1 MKHLWRFTVL
11 CATITVGVAA
21 QQRGSTGDGG
31 AQAEIERWIR
41 ATSGGSKGAAD
52 PNSETRFL
60 ASLAPAERQGGFLFR
75 QRCYACH
82 YSALSPM
89 SYGPRLSQAHVE
101 GREEMVRRTIA
112 DGTPRMPAFR
122 HGLTPTQIDLII
134 GYLKTVKTESAPMA
148 LAAPSGVAPEPFGQ
162 PADGPTLTGQVRSAA
177 GERMEGVTVSARA
190 AGSNVTTSVFT
201 DADGEYFFPPMA
213 ADKYSVWAQAV
224 GYEAGRA
231 GLSLAKEIG
240 RWDVSLKPKKDFELQ
255 LPADR
260 WLAALP
266 EDTSE
271 NRRMKEVFRLACNGC
286 HTHGFTLATRFDR
299 KGWDNILTVMGRIG
313 AYGYGDPSN
322 AAKAQP
328 SPIIEKYKDP
338 LAAWL
343 TTMRGPGPSPMRFE
357 PRPRPSGDATLMVV
371 REYDLPEPGYGYPLF
386 HDGSD
391 WSDGPVDFMD
401 HAHHHTMEATLDFD
415 GHLWVSDFFHSAER
429 TIAKV
434 DWRTGLVT
442 NIPVRE
448 ALRRNTGL
456 PGGHDIETTEDG
468 MIWWDLTGTGKLA
481 RVDPRTAKVDVFTPP
496 GKRQVGYW
504 ITADVQ
510 GGIWSQAPGG
520 ALHFDP
526 RTGKWTEFNDPTSVA
541 GKETYGMAADA
552 DGNGWTSMFPIDVLI
567 KNNIKTGA
575 SEVVDLPKRES
586 SIVGLFSGEE
596 QKFFEG
602 LDQEFRARGKLDGQA
617 IRKPG
622 GDLRRNVIW
631 GPAWHGGSL
640 LKIDARTKK
649 VTTYPYPL
657 HHANGYQACVDHAGM
672 VWVVFSNEDAIGKFN
687 PDTEQWT
694 IYDLPTRGFR
704 SHGLRPVTINSRTQI
719 GMAYLGAGKAAKL
732 EFRTRAEHQALK
744 AAAKR

>member
-1 MKHLWRFTVL
+1 MKT
-11 CATITVGVAA
+11 ATLL
-21 QQRGSTGDGG
+21 GG
-31 AQAEIERWIR
+31 AAIV
-41 ATSGGSKGAAD
+41 
-52 PNSETRFL
+52 
-60 ASLAPAERQGGFLFR
+60 
-75 QRCYACH
+75 
-82 YSALSPM
+82 ALGIQP
-89 SYGPRLSQAHVE
+89 GPVGHAQ
-101 GREEMVRRTIA
+101 T
-112 DGTPRMPAFR
+112 TP
-122 HGLTPTQIDLII
+122 
-134 GYLKTVKTESAPMA
+134 
-148 LAAPSGVAPEPFGQ
+148 
-162 PADGPTLTGQVRSAA
+162 GPTLTGMIRSAS

-190 AGSNVTTSVFT
+190 AGSSVTTSVFS
-201 DADGEYFFPPMA
+201 DADGEYFFPPL
-213 ADKYSVWAQAV
+213 ADGKYRVWAQAV

-231 GLSLAKEIG
+231 ELSVAKTIA
-240 RWDVSLKPKKDFELQ
+240 RWDVSLKTRKDFELQ

-266 EDTSE
+266 EDTTE

-286 HTHGFTLATRFDR
+286 HTHSFTLATRFDR
-299 KGWDNILTVMGRIG
+299 KGWDNILTVMSRIG
-313 AYGYGDPSN
+313 AYGYGDPAN
-322 AAKAQP
+322 AAKATP
-328 SPIIEKYKDP
+328 SPIIEKYKEP

-343 TTMRGPGPSPMRFE
+343 TIMRGPGPSPMKFE
-357 PRPRPSGDATLMVV
+357 PRPRPRGDAALMVV

-434 DWRTGLVT
+434 DWRTGVVT

-448 ALRRNTGL
+448 ALRRNNGL
-456 PGGHDIETTEDG
+456 PGGHDIETTDDG

-481 RVDPRTAKVDVFTPP
+481 RVDPKTAKVDIFTPS
-496 GKRQVGYW
+496 GKRQVGPW
-504 ITADVQ
+504 IAADAQ
-510 GGIWSQAPGG
+510 GAIWSQAAGG

-526 RTGKWTEFNDPTSVA
+526 KAGKWTEFNDPPSVA
-541 GKETYGMAADA
+541 GKDTYGMAADA

-567 KNNIKTGA
+567 KNDIKTGT
-575 SEVVDLPKRES
+575 SEIVDLPKRES
-586 SIVGLFSGEE
+586 STVRLFSDEE
-596 QKFFEG
+596 RKFFEG
-602 LDQEFRARGKLDGQA
+602 LEQEFRARGKLEGHA

-640 LKIDARTKK
+640 LKIDARTKQ

-657 HHANGYQACVDHAGM
+657 HHGNGYQASVDHEGM
-672 VWVVFSNEDAIGKFN
+672 VWVVFSNEDAIGKFD
-687 PDTEQWT
+687 PGTEQW
-694 IYDLPTRGFR
+694 IVYDLPTRGFR
-704 SHGLRPVTINSRTQI
+704 SHGLKPVTIDGRTQI

-732 EFRTRAEHQALK
+732 EFRSRAEHLALK

>member
-1 MKHLWRFTVL
+1 MKQMWGLIVL
-11 CATITVGVAA
+11 CATVTVGAGA
-21 QQRGSTGDGG
+21 QQGG
-31 AQAEIERWIR
+31 AAGGGVAPAELEQWIR
-41 ATSGGSKGAAD
+41 ATGGGSTAAAD
-52 PNSETRFL
+52 PNSGTRFL
-60 ASLAPAERQGGFLFR
+60 ASLTAAERQGGFLFR

-82 YSALSPM
+82 YSALSPA
-89 SYGPRLSQAHVE
+89 SYGPRLSQKNVE
-101 GREEMVRRTIA
+101 GREEIVRTTIA

-122 HGLTPTQIDLII
+122 HGLTAAQIDSIV
-134 GYLKTVKTESAPMA
+134 GYLKKVKDGPAPSFA
-148 LAAPSGVAPEPFGQ
+148 AAAPRNVPQ
-162 PADGPTLTGQVRSAA
+162 PVGDVQTGDRTLTGMVRSAS

-190 AGSNVTTSVFT
+190 AGSTLTTSVFT
-201 DADGEYFFPPMA
+201 DSDGEYVFPPMA
-213 ADKYSVWAQAV
+213 DGFYKVWAQAV
-224 GYEAGRA
+224 GYEAGRTE
-231 GLSLAKEIG
+231 LSLTNPIA
-240 RWDVSLKPKKDFELQ
+240 RWDVSLTAKKDFELQ

-266 EDTSE
+266 EDTIE

-286 HTHGFTLATRFDR
+286 HTHSFTLATRFDR
-299 KGWDNILTVMGRIG
+299 KGWDNILTVMSRIG
-313 AYGYGDPSN
+313 AYGYGDPAN
-322 AAKAQP
+322 AAKAKP
-328 SPIIEKYKDP
+328 SPIIEKYKEP

-343 TTMRGPGPSPMRFE
+343 TTMRGPGPSPMKFA
-357 PRPRPSGDATLMVV
+357 PRPRPRGDATLMVV
-371 REYDLPEPGYGYPLF
+371 REYDMPEPGYGYPLF
-386 HDGSD
+386 HDGSN

-401 HAHHHTMEATLDFD
+401 HAHHHTMEGTLDFD

-429 TIAKV
+429 TIAKI
-434 DWRTGLVT
+434 DWRTGVVT

-448 ALRRNTGL
+448 ALRRNNGL
-456 PGGHDIETTEDG
+456 PGGHDIETSEDG
-468 MIWWDLTGTGKLA
+468 MIWWDLTGTGRLA
-481 RVDPRTAKVDVFTPP
+481 RVDPKTAKVDVFTPS

-504 ITADVQ
+504 IAADAQ
-510 GGIWSQAPGG
+510 GGIWSQAVGG

-526 RTGKWTEFNDPTSVA
+526 KTGKWTEFGDPASVA

-567 KNNIKTGA
+567 KSDIKTGT

-586 SIVGLFSGEE
+586 NALRLFNDEE
-596 QKFFEG
+596 RKFFDE
-602 LDQEFRARGKLDGQA
+602 LEQEFRARGKLDGQA

-622 GDLRRNVIW
+622 GDFRRNVIW

-640 LKIDARTKK
+640 LKIDARTKR

-657 HHANGYQACVDHAGM
+657 HHANGYQACVDHEGM

-694 IYDLPTRGFR
+694 IYELPTRGFR
-704 SHGLRPVTINSRTQI
+704 SHGLKPVTINGRTQI

-744 AAAKR
+744 AAAK

>member
-1 MKHLWRFTVL
+1 MKRGWGPFVL
-11 CATITVGVAA
+11 CATVTAGLAA
-21 QQRGSTGDGG
+21 QQAGPAVGSG
-31 AQAEIERWIR
+31 ARAELDQWIR
-41 ATSGGSKGAAD
+41 ATSGGSKAESAPD
-52 PNSETRFL
+52 TETRFL
-60 ASLAPAERQGGFLFR
+60 ASLTQAEREGGFLFR

-89 SYGPRLSQAHVE
+89 SYGPRLSWMNVE
-101 GREEMVRRTIA
+101 GREEIVRTTII
-112 DGTPRMPAFR
+112 DGTARMPAFR
-122 HGLTPTQIDLII
+122 HGLTPAQIDSIV
-134 GYLKTVKTESAPMA
+134 GYLKKVGAPFDVVSGIKPDPAGQAQISA
-148 LAAPSGVAPEPFGQ
+148 S
-162 PADGPTLTGQVRSAA
+162 TLTGMVRSSS

-190 AGSNVTTSVFT
+190 AGSNLTTSVFT
-201 DADGEYFFPPMA
+201 DADGEYVFPAMA
-213 ADKYSVWAQAV
+213 DGRYKVWAQAV
-224 GYEAGRA
+224 GYQSGRTE
-231 GLSLAKEIG
+231 LSLANAVA
-240 RWDVSLKPKKDFELQ
+240 RWDVSLKTRNDFELQ

-266 EDTSE
+266 EDTTE

-286 HTHGFTLATRFDR
+286 HTHSFTLATRFDR
-299 KGWDNILTVMGRIG
+299 KGWDNILSVMSRIG
-313 AYGYGDPSN
+313 PYGYGDPAS
-322 AAKAQP
+322 AAKAKP
-328 SPIIEKYKDP
+328 SPIIEKYKEP

-343 TTMRGPGPSPMRFE
+343 TTMRGPGPSPMKFQAR
-357 PRPRPSGDATLMVV
+357 PRPRGDATLMVV
-371 REYDLPEPGYGYPLF
+371 REYDVPEPGYGYPLF
-386 HDGSD
+386 HDGSE

-415 GHLWVSDFFHSAER
+415 GHLWVSDFFHSDER
-429 TIAKV
+429 TIARV
-434 DWRTGLVT
+434 DWRTGIVT

-448 ALRRNTGL
+448 ALRRNRGL

-468 MIWWDLTGTGKLA
+468 MIWWDLTGTGRLA

-504 ITADVQ
+504 IAVDTQ
-510 GGIWSQAPGG
+510 GGIWAQAQGG
-520 ALHFDP
+520 ALHFDST
-526 RTGKWTEFNDPTSVA
+526 TGKWTEFSDPPSVA

-567 KNNIKTGA
+567 KNDIKTGT
-575 SEVVDLPKRES
+575 SEIVEVPKRES
-586 SIVGLFSGEE
+586 STLRLFSDEE
-596 QKFFEG
+596 RRFFEV
-602 LDQEFRARGKLDGQA
+602 LDQEFRARGKLQGQA

-657 HHANGYQACVDHAGM
+657 HHGNGYQACVDQEGM

-687 PDTEQWT
+687 PDTEAWT

-704 SHGLRPVTINSRTQI
+704 SHGLMPVTVNGRTEI

-732 EFRTRAEHQALK
+732 EFRTRAEYQTLK